1 MKERMLLLGMIGFGI
16 GGLYIATD
24 ISLIGYFL
32 CGILL
37 LLLWDS
43 EDDNQDSDKE

>member
-1 MKERMLLLGMIGFGI
+1 MKERMLLFSMIGFGI

-24 ISLIGYFL
+24 VSLIGYFL
-32 CGILL
+32 CGVLL

-43 EDDNQDSDKE
+43 EDDHQDSDEE